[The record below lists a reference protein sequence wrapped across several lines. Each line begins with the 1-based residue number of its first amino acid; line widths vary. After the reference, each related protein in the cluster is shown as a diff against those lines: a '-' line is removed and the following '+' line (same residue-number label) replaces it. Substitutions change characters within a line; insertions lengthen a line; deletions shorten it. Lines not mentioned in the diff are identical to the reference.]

1 MGWLQ
6 MHLCACYMGF
16 VLMADNQNTFRA
28 GDKIKLDGILLSN
41 SQTHCGMR
49 RSGEWYIFDG
59 KLVNGRY
66 RVTNLE
72 SRIGKYPI
80 SVNVS
85 GYVEP
90 SDIE

>member
-1 MGWLQ
+1 ME
-6 MHLCACYMGF
+6 H
-16 VLMADNQNTFRA
+16 QNA
-28 GDKIKLDGILLSN
+28 LHVGDKIKLDGILSSN
-41 SQTHCGMR
+41 SQTQCGIR
-49 RSGEWYIFDG
+49 RSGEWFIYDG

-85 GYVEP
+85 GYVELG
-90 SDIE
+90 DIELI

>member
-1 MGWLQ
+1 ME
-6 MHLCACYMGF
+6 H
-16 VLMADNQNTFRA
+16 QNTLRA
-28 GDKIKLDGILLSN
+28 GDKIKLDGILYSN
-41 SQTHCGMR
+41 SQTHCRMC
-49 RSGEWYIFDG
+49 RSGEWFIYDG

-85 GYVEP
+85 SYVEP
-90 SDIE
+90 GDVELI

>member
-1 MGWLQ
+1 
-6 MHLCACYMGF
+6 
-16 VLMADNQNTFRA
+16 MAVNTYSMKK
-28 GDKIKLDGILLSN
+28 DWNKK
-41 SQTHCGMR
+41 MR
-49 RSGEWYIFDG
+49 RSGEWFIYDG
-59 KLVNGRY
+59 KLVNGRH

-90 SDIE
+90 SDIELI

>member
-1 MGWLQ
+1 
-6 MHLCACYMGF
+6 MGF
-16 VLMADNQNTFRA
+16 VLMASNQNTLRA
-28 GDKIKLDGILLSN
+28 GDKIKLDGVLFSN

-49 RSGEWYIFDG
+49 RSGEWFIYDG

-72 SRIGKYPI
+72 SRIGKYTI
-80 SVNVS
+80 SINVS

-90 SDIE
+90 SDIELV

>member
-1 MGWLQ
+1 
-6 MHLCACYMGF
+6 
-16 VLMADNQNTFRA
+16 MAGNQNTLRA
-28 GDKIKLDGILLSN
+28 GDKIKLDGVLFSN

-49 RSGEWYIFDG
+49 RRGEWFIYDG

-80 SVNVS
+80 SVIVWS
-85 GYVEP
+85 GVLIGLSSVWMHILWYLVCK
-90 SDIE
+90 SFVWH

>member
-6 MHLCACYMGF
+6 MAF
-16 VLMADNQNTFRA
+16 V
-28 GDKIKLDGILLSN
+28 GLL
-41 SQTHCGMR
+41 HGVR
-49 RSGEWYIFDG
+49 FDG

-90 SDIE
+90 SNIELVDNVNGH

>member
-1 MGWLQ
+1 MLEHIRPLLHLQ
-6 MHLCACYMGF
+6 MVIQQIY
-16 VLMADNQNTFRA
+16 
-28 GDKIKLDGILLSN
+28 
-41 SQTHCGMR
+41 
-49 RSGEWYIFDG
+49 DG

-90 SDIE
+90 SDIELVDNRNGR

>member
-1 MGWLQ
+1 MKDLGNGFDGTISKALETSKLASGKPKWLQ
-6 MHLCACYMGF
+6 
-16 VLMADNQNTFRA
+16 D
-28 GDKIKLDGILLSN
+28 
-41 SQTHCGMR
+41 
-49 RSGEWYIFDG
+49 
-59 KLVNGRY
+59 Y

-90 SDIE
+90 NDIELV

>member
-1 MGWLQ
+1 MNKS
-6 MHLCACYMGF
+6 YK
-16 VLMADNQNTFRA
+16 A
-28 GDKIKLDGILLSN
+28 GDKIKLTGVLFSN
-41 SQTHCGMR
+41 SQTH
-49 RSGEWYIFDG
+49 WFIYDG

-85 GYVEP
+85 GYVDP
-90 SDIE
+90 NDIELV

>member
-1 MGWLQ
+1 
-6 MHLCACYMGF
+6 
-16 VLMADNQNTFRA
+16 
-28 GDKIKLDGILLSN
+28 
-41 SQTHCGMR
+41 MR
-49 RSGEWYIFDG
+49 RSGEWFIYDG

-66 RVTNLE
+66 RVTNLS

-90 SDIE
+90 SDIELT

>member
-1 MGWLQ
+1 
-6 MHLCACYMGF
+6 
-16 VLMADNQNTFRA
+16 MAGNQNTFRA
-28 GDKIKLDGILLSN
+28 GDKIKLDGVLFSN

-49 RSGEWYIFDG
+49 RRGEWFIYDG

-90 SDIE
+90 SDIELVDNRNGR

>member
-1 MGWLQ
+1 
-6 MHLCACYMGF
+6 
-16 VLMADNQNTFRA
+16 MASNQNTLRA
-28 GDKIKLDGILLSN
+28 GDKIKLDGVLFSN
-41 SQTHCGMR
+41 SQTHCGMC
-49 RSGEWYIFDG
+49 RSGEWFIYDG

-72 SRIGKYPI
+72 NRIGKYPI

-90 SDIE
+90 SDIELV

>member
-1 MGWLQ
+1 MVRSS
-6 MHLCACYMGF
+6 YF
-16 VLMADNQNTFRA
+16 KA
-28 GDKIKLDGILLSN
+28 GDKIKLDGILFSN

-49 RSGEWYIFDG
+49 HSGEWFIYDG

-85 GYVEP
+85 CYVEP
-90 SDIE
+90 GDIELI

>member
-1 MGWLQ
+1 ME
-6 MHLCACYMGF
+6 H
-16 VLMADNQNTFRA
+16 QNTLRT
-28 GDKIKLDGILLSN
+28 GDKIKLDGILYSN
-41 SQTHCGMR
+41 SRPPRGMR
-49 RSGEWYIFDG
+49 RSGEWYIYDG

-85 GYVEP
+85 GYIETG
-90 SDIE
+90 DIELI

>member
-1 MGWLQ
+1 MGMQQL
-6 MHLCACYMGF
+6 H
-16 VLMADNQNTFRA
+16 A
-28 GDKIKLDGILLSN
+28 GDRIKLDGILFAN

-49 RSGEWYIFDG
+49 RQGEWFIYDG
-59 KLVNGRY
+59 KLVKRY

-90 SDIE
+90 SDIELI